1 MATQVPSTSTSATA
15 DRHAPSRRDFL
26 RISAIAGGG
35 MIIAAHFDGL
45 DAFVQ
50 AGAPSTALGAGDFT
64 PNAFIRITPDNIVT
78 IVAKN
83 PEVGQGVKTSM
94 PMLIAEELGVEWKN
108 VRLVQADL
116 DPAKYGP
123 QNAGGSTGTPTN
135 WEPLRRA
142 GAAGRQMLIAA
153 AAQTWNVPASELGT
167 SAGRV
172 VHAASNRSLTYG
184 ELATKAA
191 TMPPPD
197 LRSVALKDPKD
208 YTIIGK
214 PTPGVDVK
222 AIATGKPIFSI
233 DFTVP
238 GMLYAVFEKCPVFG
252 GKVDSANLDV
262 IKAQPGVRHAFVV
275 EGGSDLTSLLGG
287 VAIVADS
294 WWQAESA
301 RKKLVVKWNEG
312 ATAAQSS
319 AGFARRAVELSQQA
333 PGFTVGKEGD
343 PGAALK
349 SAAKVVEG
357 AYSYPFISHAPLE
370 PQNCTAQWH
379 GTRLEIWSPSQT
391 PQRGRDMLKTLFN
404 LRDEDITQHMIQAGG
419 GFGRRL
425 SNDYAVE
432 VAHISK
438 AIGGGPVKLLWTR
451 EDDMRHDFYRPGGFH
466 FLKGGLDTSGRITAW
481 HGHFVS
487 YGPLNPPANAPN
499 TFAQSANIP
508 NTEFPSG
515 LVPNFAIEASLIPLG
530 VPTGALR
537 APRSNAVA
545 WVYQSFI
552 DELAHA
558 AGQDPLQFRLDL
570 LATPRSKPAADG
582 FSAERM
588 AGVLKA
594 VAERSGWANRPT
606 GQKANGT
613 AMGIACHYSHRGYF
627 AEVAAITLSKDNALK
642 VNTVW
647 VAGDV
652 GRQIVNPSAAINQVQ
667 GAVNDGLAELM
678 AQEITIESG
687 RAVQSNFNQF
697 QLIRMRNAPPVID
710 VHFVLSDNSP
720 TGLGEPSLPPI
731 LPAVCNA
738 IFAVNGTRIR
748 SLPLSKHGYR
758 WA

>member
-1 MATQVPSTSTSATA
+1 MRTQAPSPKSSASAKATA
-15 DRHAPSRRDFL
+15 DKQALSRRDFL
-26 RISAIAGGG
+26 RVTAIAGGG
-35 MIIAAHFDGL
+35 IMFATSIDGV
-45 DAFVQ
+45 DAFFQ
-50 AGAPSTALGAGDFT
+50 SAAEFT

-78 IVAKN
+78 IIAKN
-83 PEVGQGVKTSM
+83 PEVGQGVKTSL

-108 VRLVQADL
+108 VRLEQADL

-153 AAQTWNVPASELGT
+153 AAQTWSVPATELT
-167 SAGRV
+167 ASAGRV
-172 VHAASNRSLTYG
+172 RHAASGRSLTFG
-184 ELATKAA
+184 ELAAA
-191 TMPPPD
+191 AAKMTPPD
-197 LRSVALKDPKD
+197 LKSVPLKDPKD

-222 AIATGKPIFSI
+222 AITMGKPIFSI
-233 DFTVP
+233 DFTLP

-252 GKVDSANLDV
+252 GKVASANLDV
-262 IKAQPGVRHAFVV
+262 IKAQPGVKHAFVV

-312 ATAAQSS
+312 ATASQSS
-319 AGFARRAVELSQQA
+319 AGFAKRAEELSKLPPA
-333 PGFTVGKEGD
+333 FTVGKDGD
-343 PGAALK
+343 PDTALK
-349 SAAKVVEG
+349 SATKVVEG

-370 PQNCTAQWH
+370 PQNCAARWN
-379 GTRLEIWSPSQT
+379 GTKLELWSPSQT
-391 PQRGRDMLKTLFN
+391 PQRGRDMLKALFQ
-404 LRDEDITQHMIQAGG
+404 LRDEDITMHMLQAGG

-466 FLKGGLDTSGRITAW
+466 FLKGGVDASGKITAW
-481 HGHFVS
+481 RGHFVS
-487 YGPLNPPANAPN
+487 YGPMNPPANAPN

-508 NTEFPSG
+508 GTEFPSG
-515 LVPNFAIEASLIPLG
+515 FVPNFAIEASLMPLG

-558 AGQDPLQFRLDL
+558 AGKDPLQFRLEL
-570 LATPRSKPAADG
+570 LATPRVKPAGDG

-588 AGVLKA
+588 TAVLKD
-594 VAERSGWANRPT
+594 VAQRAGWASYKKT
-606 GQKANGT
+606 ANT
-613 AMGIACHYSHRGYF
+613 ALGIACHYSHRGYF
-627 AEVAAITLSKDNALK
+627 AEVAEVTLTKDNALK
-642 VNTVW
+642 VNRVW
-647 VAGDV
+647 VSGDV
-652 GRQIVNPSAAINQVQ
+652 GRQIVNPSGAINQVQ
-667 GAVNDGLAELM
+667 GAVMDGLAELM
-678 AQEITIESG
+678 AQEITIENG
-687 RAVQSNFNQF
+687 RTVQSNFNQF
-697 QLIRMRNAPPVID
+697 QLIRMRNTPPVVD
-710 VHFVLSDNSP
+710 VNFVLSDNNP
-720 TGLGEPSLPPI
+720 TGLGEPALPPI

-738 IFAVNGTRIR
+738 IFAINGQRIR
-748 SLPLSKHGYR
+748 SLPLSKNGYR

>member
-1 MATQVPSTSTSATA
+1 MAIQDLKPSGSQ
-15 DRHAPSRRDFL
+15 DLSRRAFL
-26 RISAIAGGG
+26 RVTALAGGG
-35 MIIAAHFDGL
+35 LMIATAVDGV
-45 DAFVQ
+45 DALLAQ
-50 AGAPSTALGAGDFT
+50 TAGNFT
-64 PNAFIRITPDNIVT
+64 PNAFITITPDNIVT
-78 IVAKN
+78 IIAKN

-108 VRLVQADL
+108 VRLQQADL

-142 GAAGRQMLIAA
+142 GAAGRHMLIAA
-153 AAQTWNVPASELGT
+153 AAQTWHVPASELT
-167 SAGRV
+167 AAAGRV
-172 VHAASNRSLTYG
+172 HHAASNRSLTYG
-184 ELATKAA
+184 ELAAKASTIA
-191 TMPPPD
+191 PPD

-214 PTPGVDVK
+214 ATPGVDVK
-222 AIATGKPIFSI
+222 AITMGRPIFSI
-233 DFTVP
+233 DFTLP
-238 GMLYAVFEKCPVFG
+238 GMLFAVFEKSPVFG
-252 GKVDSANLDV
+252 GKVETANLDV
-262 IKAQPGVRHAFVV
+262 IKSQPGVKHAFVV

-312 ATAAQSS
+312 ATASQSS
-319 AGFARRAVELSQQA
+319 AGFAKRAEELSKEK
-333 PGFTVGKEGD
+333 PGFTVGRDGD
-343 PGAALK
+343 PETALAG
-349 SAAKVVEG
+349 AAKVVEG

-370 PQNCTAQWH
+370 PQNCAARWN
-379 GTRLEIWSPSQT
+379 GAKLELWSPSQT
-391 PQRGRDMLKTLFN
+391 PQRGRDMLKQLFN
-404 LRDEDITQHMIQAGG
+404 LRDEDITMHMLQAGG

-432 VAHISK
+432 AAHISK
-438 AIGGGPVKLLWTR
+438 AIGGGAVKLLWTR

-466 FLKGGLDTSGRITAW
+466 FLKGGVDASGKITAW
-481 HGHFVS
+481 RGHFVS
-487 YGPLNPPANAPN
+487 YGPMNPPANAPN

-515 LVPNFAIEASLIPLG
+515 FVPNFAIEASLMPLG

-558 AGQDPLQFRLDL
+558 AGKDPLQFRLDL
-570 LATPRSKPAADG
+570 LSTPRTKPAGDG

-588 AGVLKA
+588 TAVLKA
-594 VAERSGWANRPT
+594 VADKSGWASRKSGGT
-606 GQKANGT
+606 T
-613 AMGIACHYSHRGYF
+613 AMGIACHFSHRGYF
-627 AEVAAITLSKDNALK
+627 AEVAEITLTKDNALK
-642 VNTVW
+642 VNKVW
-647 VAGDV
+647 VAADV
-652 GRQIVNPSAAINQVQ
+652 GRQIVNPSMAVNQCQ
-667 GAVNDGLAELM
+667 GAVMDGLSELM
-678 AQEITIESG
+678 TQEITIENG
-687 RAVQSNFNQF
+687 RAVQSNFNQY
-697 QLIRMRNAPPVID
+697 QLLRLRNAPPVVD

-720 TGLGEPSLPPI
+720 TGLGEPALPPI

-738 IFAVNGTRIR
+738 IFAINGQRIR

>member
-1 MATQVPSTSTSATA
+1 MAPQDLKTLRPQ
-15 DRHAPSRRDFL
+15 DLSRRNFL
-26 RISAIAGGG
+26 RVTALAGGG
-35 MIIAAHFDGL
+35 LMIATAFDGVDTL
-45 DAFVQ
+45 LAQ
-50 AGAPSTALGAGDFT
+50 GGADFK
-64 PNAFIRITPDNIVT
+64 PNAFITITPDNIVT

-94 PMLIAEELGVEWKN
+94 PMLVAEELGVEWKN

-153 AAQTWNVPASELGT
+153 AAQTWNVPASELT
-167 SAGRV
+167 AAAGRV
-172 VHAASNRSLTYG
+172 MHAASNRSLSYG
-184 ELATKAA
+184 ELATRAA
-191 TMPPPD
+191 SITPPD
-197 LRSVALKDPKD
+197 LRTVPLKDPKD

-214 PTPGVDVK
+214 PTPSVDAK
-222 AIATGKPIFSI
+222 AISTGKLVFSI

-262 IKAQPGVRHAFVV
+262 IKAQPGVKHAFVV
-275 EGGSDLTSLLGG
+275 DGGSDLTSLLGG

-301 RKKLVVKWNEG
+301 RKKLIVKWNEG
-312 ATAAQSS
+312 ATAAQNS
-319 AGFARRAVELSQQA
+319 AGFAKRAVELSQQA

-343 PGAALK
+343 PDAALK
-349 SAAKVVEG
+349 SAATVVEG

-370 PQNCTAQWH
+370 PQNCVAQWH
-379 GTRLEIWSPSQT
+379 GSKLEIWSPSQT

-466 FLKGGLDTSGRITAW
+466 FLKGGLDAGGKITAW
-481 HGHFVS
+481 RGHFVS
-487 YGPLNPPANAPN
+487 YGPMNPPANAPN

-508 NTEFPSG
+508 ATEFPSG
-515 LVPNFAIEASLIPLG
+515 FVPNFAIEASLMPLG

-558 AGQDPLQFRLDL
+558 AGKDPLQFRLDL
-570 LATPRSKPAADG
+570 LATPRSKPAGDG

-594 VAERSGWANRPT
+594 VGERSGWAGYKRSAT
-606 GQKANGT
+606 T
-613 AMGIACHYSHRGYF
+613 ALGIACHYSHRGYF
-627 AEVAAITLSKDNALK
+627 AEVAEITLTKDNALR
-642 VNTVW
+642 VNKVW

-652 GRQIVNPSAAINQVQ
+652 GRQIVNPSGAINQVQ

-678 AQEITIESG
+678 AQEITIENG
-687 RAVQSNFNQF
+687 RTVQSNFNQF
-697 QLIRMRNAPPVID
+697 QLLRMRNAPAVID

-738 IFAVNGTRIR
+738 IFAVNGQRIR

>member
-1 MATQVPSTSTSATA
+1 MWTQDSRPKTQDLKSSRPQ
-15 DRHAPSRRDFL
+15 DLSRRDFL
-26 RISAIAGGG
+26 RVTAIAGGG
-35 MIIAAHFDGL
+35 LMIATSVADL
-45 DAFVQ
+45 DALMQ
-50 AGAPSTALGAGDFT
+50 SGADFK
-64 PNAFIRITPDNIVT
+64 PNAFITITPDNIVT
-78 IVAKN
+78 IIAKN
-83 PEVGQGVKTSM
+83 PEVGQGVKTSL

-108 VRLVQADL
+108 VRLQQADL

-142 GAAGRQMLIAA
+142 GAAGRHMLIAA
-153 AAQTWNVPASELGT
+153 AAQTWNVPASELNA

-172 VHAASNRSLTYG
+172 HHAASGRSLTFG
-184 ELATKAA
+184 ELAARAA
-191 TMPPPD
+191 TVSPPD

-214 PTPGVDVK
+214 ATPGVDVK
-222 AIATGKPIFSI
+222 AITMGKPIFSI
-233 DFTVP
+233 DFTLP
-238 GMLYAVFEKCPVFG
+238 GMLFAVFEKCPVFG
-252 GKVDSANLDV
+252 GKVGSANLDV
-262 IKAQPGVRHAFVV
+262 IKSQPGVKHAFVV

-312 ATAAQSS
+312 ATATQSS
-319 AGFARRAVELSQQA
+319 VGFATRAEALSKET
-333 PGFTVGKEGD
+333 PGFTVGRDGD
-343 PGAALK
+343 PETALA

-370 PQNCTAQWH
+370 PQNCAARWN
-379 GTRLEIWSPSQT
+379 GAKLELWSPSQT
-391 PQRGRDMLKTLFN
+391 PQRGRDMLKQLFN
-404 LRDEDITQHMIQAGG
+404 LRDEDITMHMLQAGG

-466 FLKGGLDTSGRITAW
+466 FLKGGVDASGKITAW
-481 HGHFVS
+481 RGHFVS
-487 YGPLNPPANAPN
+487 YGPINPPANAPN
-499 TFAQSANIP
+499 TFAPSANIP

-515 LVPNFAIEASLIPLG
+515 FVPNFAIEASLMPLG

-558 AGQDPLQFRLDL
+558 AGKDPLQFRLDL
-570 LATPRSKPAADG
+570 LATPRTKPAGDG

-588 AGVLKA
+588 TGVLKA
-594 VAERSGWANRPT
+594 VAEKSNWANRASGKQAVT
-606 GQKANGT
+606 T

-627 AEVAAITLSKDNALK
+627 AEVAEISLTKDNALK
-642 VNTVW
+642 VNKVW
-647 VAGDV
+647 VAADV
-652 GRQIVNPSAAINQVQ
+652 GRQIVNPSMAVNQCQ
-667 GAVNDGLAELM
+667 GAVMDGLSELM
-678 AQEITIESG
+678 AQEITIENG
-687 RAVQSNFNQF
+687 RAVQSNFNQY
-697 QLIRMRNAPPVID
+697 QLLRLRNAPPIID
-710 VHFVLSDNSP
+710 VHFVLSDNNP
-720 TGLGEPSLPPI
+720 TGLGEPALPPI

-738 IFAVNGTRIR
+738 IFAVNGQRIR